1 MMKFSHIPSLFLRKK
16 GGRLALLGAVCVG
29 SGVML
34 TACSSGPTA
43 YYVLAPQE
51 GAVAPSLVGMT
62 VPQVVEVRTPS
73 VTARLDKDGIV
84 QVTRNAQ
91 DHIIPGAAW
100 SEPLNE
106 MIGHTLV
113 ANLRQR
119 LPGHIVFS
127 QNESVAVG
135 PGAFVELSLSR
146 FEEDDADHA
155 IIKGVLSAH
164 RVGASPAEARA
175 VPVQWVSSQPVMGGQ
190 AALVARLAEGLGA
203 LSDQTIQLLSSL
215 PPSTR

>member
-1 MMKFSHIPSLFLRKK
+1 MMTFLHSSSMCLGKRW
-16 GGRLALLGAVCVG
+16 GQLTFLAVLGLAG
-29 SGVML
+29 
-34 TACSSGPTA
+34 CSSGPTS
-43 YYVLAPQE
+43 YYVLAPQQ
-51 GAVAPSLVGMT
+51 GTVVPSLAGMR

-91 DHIIPGAAW
+91 DHIVPGAAW

-146 FEEDDADHA
+146 FEEDESGHA
-155 IIKGVLSAH
+155 IISGVLSAH
-164 RVGASPAEARA
+164 RAGTPIAQARA
-175 VPVQWVSSQPVMGGQ
+175 TSVQWVSPQPVSGSQ
-190 AALVARLAEGLGA
+190 AALVAGLAEGVGV
-203 LSDQTIQLLSSL
+203 LSDQAIQLLSSL
-215 PPSTR
+215 PTMPEQR

>member
-1 MMKFSHIPSLFLRKK
+1 
-16 GGRLALLGAVCVG
+16 
-29 SGVML
+29 
-34 TACSSGPTA
+34 
-43 YYVLAPQE
+43 
-51 GAVAPSLVGMT
+51 
-62 VPQVVEVRTPS
+62 
-73 VTARLDKDGIV
+73 
-84 QVTRNAQ
+84 
-91 DHIIPGAAW
+91 
-100 SEPLNE
+100 
-106 MIGHTLV
+106 
-113 ANLRQR
+113 
-119 LPGHIVFS
+119 
-127 QNESVAVG
+127 SVAVE

-146 FEEDDADHA
+146 FEEDDAGHA